1 MSKTSRSTK
10 GKSIPL
16 AFHPR
21 VFSALGSDLVT
32 NDLVAITELV
42 KNSYDAFA
50 KRVDVRFGSDDS
62 GEFIEIQDDGEGM
75 SLEIIRD
82 VWCMVGTPFRLTRP
96 TSGKGPR
103 ARRASGE
110 KGLGRL
116 SAARLGNRLEMLTK
130 AKSEPCWEVQVDWD
144 ELSESDDLSSC
155 TVEVNEATAS
165 PAVKRTGTRIRIYDL
180 KSEWDEDR
188 VDELQDHLSRMVS
201 PFKTVEGFSIWL
213 SRNEGDTTPTRITPQ
228 EFLKFPKYAL
238 EGTVDEAGSLKWCYS
253 FRPIGSK
260 KVRRSI
266 AGELQWETMREERTA
281 PRRVVGLENPGCGPF
296 SFEIRAWDVDLVG
309 VRDIA
314 DHYDLDK
321 RTIRQ
326 SIGAYKGISVYRD
339 GILVLPK
346 SENSRDWLGLDRRRI
361 SDVGK
366 RLGTSQLVGYATI
379 TADRNPKIKDTSD
392 RERLVDLSEVRAFEY
407 ILVCAVATLENERQA
422 DRIDQAA
429 VEKPMA
435 EIFDGLSAEDLVD
448 EVVEAADEGASAKDA
463 LQFVKKHERN
473 LAKTRK
479 EIERRFIYYSQL
491 ATVGTIAEF
500 LVHEVRNRTTTINA
514 FVRAFR
520 EFAEEYEV
528 TEKMTRNVGRAENAI
543 ASLAQLAETF
553 APLANR
559 SFRRGRRSC
568 DLVDRVARLLDAK
581 SAETKKL
588 NIDIIRFPTGSCGV
602 AVDPGEMDAIL
613 LNLLDN
619 AFYWLGQTRDGK
631 RQLAIRLTRVRRKQ
645 RAEVTIEDSGPG
657 VPEEYW
663 YKIFLAGVTRK
674 PNGIGMGLTI
684 ASELVAAYGGQM
696 KYLPQGGLGGAT
708 FVFDVPLKK

>member
-1 MSKTSRSTK
+1 MSKTSRRTK
-10 GKSIPL
+10 RKSIPL

-50 KRVDVRFGSDDS
+50 DRVDVRFGSDGS

-75 SLEIIRD
+75 SLKIIRD
-82 VWCMVGTPFRLTRP
+82 VWCMVGTPYRLSNP
-96 TSGKGPR
+96 TCRKGTR

-130 AKSEPCWEVQVDWD
+130 AKSEPCWEVRVDWD
-144 ELSESDDLSSC
+144 ELAESDDLSTC
-155 TVEVNEATAS
+155 TVDLNEVTGDAAF
-165 PAVKRTGTRIRIYDL
+165 KRTGTRIRIYNL

-188 VDELQDHLSRMVS
+188 VEELEDHLSRMVS

-213 SRNEGDTTPTRITPQ
+213 SRSEGDTTPTRITPQ

-238 EGTVDEAGSLKWCYS
+238 EGTVDETGSLKWCYS
-253 FRPIGSK
+253 FRLIGSK

-266 AGELQWETMREERTA
+266 AGELQWKTMREERTA
-281 PRRVVGLENPGCGPF
+281 PKRVAALENPNCGPF
-296 SFEIRAWDVDLVG
+296 SFEIRGWDVDLVG

-366 RLGTSQLVGYATI
+366 RLSTTQLVGYARI
-379 TADRNPKIKDTSD
+379 TADANPKIKDTSD
-392 RERLVDLSEVRAFEY
+392 RERLVDLPEVQAFEH
-407 ILVCAVATLENERQA
+407 ILRCAVATLESERQT
-422 DRIDQAA
+422 DRIDEDAA
-429 VEKPMA
+429 EKPLA
-435 EIFDGLSAEDLVD
+435 EIFEGLSAEDLVED
-448 EVVEAADEGASAKDA
+448 VVEAADEGASAKDA
-463 LQFVKKHERN
+463 LQLVKKHERN

-514 FVRAFR
+514 FVRAVL
-520 EFAEEYEV
+520 EYADEYEI
-528 TEKMTRNVGRAENAI
+528 TEKMSRNVERAENAI
-543 ASLAQLAETF
+543 ASLARLAETF

-559 SFRRGRRSC
+559 SFRRGKRSC
-568 DLVDRVARLLDAK
+568 DLVDRVKRLLDAK
-581 SAETKKL
+581 SAETDRL
-588 NIDIIRFPTGSCGV
+588 NIDVIRSPGGSCEV

-613 LNLLDN
+613 LNLFEN
-619 AFYWLGQTRDGK
+619 AFYWLGQKREGK
-631 RQLAIRLTRVRRKQ
+631 RQLAIRLGRLRRKQ
-645 RAEVTIEDSGPG
+645 RVEVTIEDSGPG
-657 VPEEYW
+657 VPEEYES
-663 YKIFLAGVTRK
+663 KIFLPGVTRK

-684 ASELVAAYGGQM
+684 ASELIVAYGGQM
-696 KYLPQGGLGGAT
+696 KYCPQGNLSGAT
-708 FVFDVPLKK
+708 FVFDLPLKK